1 MPYSKSTQKDYGDN
15 PLQKRSGFKMKYQG
29 DNSAFPFKS
38 PLKNDEEEIQEHFLY
53 KDPAIS
59 SVEHSKTTYSPK
71 SGLQISGPGS
81 RTGDVTKLG
90 TGGTK
95 TNVWKKSGKKRSAE
109 WILNNPNG

>member
-1 MPYSKSTQKDYGDN
+1 MPSKNGFGNSRTPLTRKAQYGVDQKN
-15 PLQKRSGFKMKYQG
+15 PIMK
-29 DNSAFPFKS
+29 KT
-38 PLKNDEEEIQEHFLY
+38 DEIKEHVLY

-59 SVEHSKTTYSPK
+59 SVEHSKTTYSDK

-81 RTGDVTKLG
+81 KTGDVTKSG
-90 TGGTK
+90 TSKTGTK

>member
-1 MPYSKSTQKDYGDN
+1 MPSKLGFGNSRTPMTKKVSYGSAMHYKN
-15 PLQKRSGFKMKYQG
+15 PIKRKTG
-29 DNSAFPFKS
+29 
-38 PLKNDEEEIQEHFLY
+38 EITEHVLF

-81 RTGDVTKLG
+81 KTGDVTESATSK
-90 TGGTK
+90 TGTK